1 MVESG
6 QRAEIEALYSQ
17 GYDNLGK
24 FIARKIVQ
32 ANYIWTE
39 ENPESSLLLELL
51 AMWSVGFGCIVA
63 LRWREKN
70 ENDETKALIENWS
83 ASSNFNQQS

>member
-6 QRAEIEALYSQ
+6 QRAEIEALYSH
-17 GYDNLGK
+17 GYDYLGK

-51 AMWSVGFGCIVA
+51 AM
-63 LRWREKN
+63 
-70 ENDETKALIENWS
+70 
-83 ASSNFNQQS
+83 